1 MTPDRNDLW
10 FLPLGGTGEIGMN
23 LNLYS
28 HDGHWLMAD
37 PAFIADRRGRQSSG
51 FRTGGGRHGHL
62 QRPCHPAREELE
74 LMYRWVRPAIA
85 NPVHGEAER
94 MKTHAAI
101 ARIEDIPRAMVGRN
115 GDLFM
120 IRPVPGVRRQVT
132 GTGRLGWEKNILV
145 RVE

>member
-1 MTPDRNDLW
+1 
-10 FLPLGGTGEIGMN
+10 
-23 LNLYS
+23 
-28 HDGHWLMAD
+28 
-37 PAFIADRRGRQSSG
+37 
-51 FRTGGGRHGHL
+51 
-62 QRPCHPAREELE
+62 
-74 LMYRWVRPAIA
+74 MYRWVRPAIA